1 MAAKQVAGVKMPKRR
16 RALIVV
22 AIALTMVGLLAG
34 NVLGFNP
41 AAGPIQ
47 HLLRAR
53 AALSGTMAF
62 LRLMRMASDGYD
74 VREARAR
81 WSSALEA
88 YEAGRYGK
96 SIPLVGDVHEALDG
110 SVKAGYRIYYRST
123 GGLTVSGLVFEPTR
137 GNGSWPTV
145 VVNHPGF
152 GAAAGFSDVA
162 LKFRDRGYCVFCPD
176 FRGSGRSE
184 GEHELARGEV
194 DDVIEGLEYLRAR
207 GVVDGERVALCG
219 LSHGASIALIAAG
232 RYPDARAVVA
242 QAGFSDLAAA
252 YRYHLTHE
260 SKIRELLL
268 RYWSVVGGTPEE
280 RPKEYEV
287 RSAVNYAGSI
297 EAPVLLIHGEKDDIV
312 PVDQAREM
320 YDALLRAGKTVE
332 LKVFPGQ
339 GHGISSPEAR
349 DEVWRLTFEWLDR
362 YMPPDPPPTGGRAV
376 EEPNRSTHVES
387 LGRI

>member
-1 MAAKQVAGVKMPKRR
+1 VA
-16 RALIVV
+16 
-22 AIALTMVGLLAG
+22 AIALALVGLLAG

-41 AAGPIQ
+41 VAGPLQ

-53 AALSGTMAF
+53 AALSGTLAF
-62 LRLMRMASDGYD
+62 MRLMRMASDGYD

-81 WSSALEA
+81 WSNALKA
-88 YEAGRYGK
+88 YEAGSYGRA
-96 SIPLVGDVHEALDG
+96 IPLVGDVREALDG

-123 GGLTVSGLVFEPTR
+123 GGVTVSGLVFEPSR
-137 GNGSWPTV
+137 GSGSWPTV

-176 FRGSGRSE
+176 FRGSGKSE
-184 GEHELARGEV
+184 GEHELAKGEI
-194 DDVIEGLEYLRAR
+194 DDVIEGLEYLQAR

-232 RYPDARAVVA
+232 RYPGARAVVA

-260 SKIRELLL
+260 SKIRNLLL
-268 RYWSVVGGTPEE
+268 RYWSVVGGTLEE
-280 RPKEYEV
+280 RPEEYAV
-287 RSAVNYAGSI
+287 RSAVNYADSI
-297 EAPVLLIHGEKDDIV
+297 QAPVLLIHGENDEIV

-320 YDALLRAGKTVE
+320 YDALRKAGKTAE
-332 LKVFPGQ
+332 LKIFPGQ
-339 GHGISSPEAR
+339 GHGVTGSEAR
-349 DEVWRLTFEWLDR
+349 EEVWRLTFEWLDR
-362 YMPPDPPPTGGRAV
+362 YMPPVPPTSSGQAG
-376 EEPNRSTHVES
+376 EEPDGSTDVES